1 METNFVEIG
10 KQLFKGAM
18 QEISTYLVVIFIA
31 IMVIGFLRN
40 AFSVGLDSTDKDKWN
55 RSGLKPMID
64 NRTGVHYLSDGHG
77 GLHVRVDATGQL
89 ITTGK

>member
-1 METNFVEIG
+1 METNIVEIG

-18 QEISTYLVVIFIA
+18 QEISTYLVILFVA
-31 IMVIGFLRN
+31 IVVIGLLRN

-55 RSGLKPMID
+55 RSGLKVLID

-77 GLHVRVDATGQL
+77 GMHIRVDATGKT
-89 ITTGK
+89 ITGK